1 MEFRI
6 LGPLEV
12 RGEAGPVGLGGP
24 KQRALLAFLLLNA
37 NEVVSSDR
45 LIDALWEEEPPA
57 TARKSLQLYVS
68 RLRKLLGRECLQTEA
83 AGYVL
88 RVGADELDLERF
100 VRLREQ
106 GRLREALS
114 LWRGPALCDFAYQR
128 FAQGEIARLNEAR
141 LVCVEEQNERE
152 LASGRHAELVGE
164 LEALVDQYPLR
175 ERLRAQ
181 LMLSLYRSG
190 RQAEA
195 LEAYRAAR
203 RALVEELGI
212 EPGRKLRD
220 LHQAIL
226 SQDSE
231 LDVVTTDEG
240 SRGPKRA
247 DRGFVG
253 RDEELSELRGGLD
266 AALLG
271 RGAVFLIGGSPGV
284 GKSRL
289 VDELARDARERGAE
303 VLWGRC
309 WEAGGAP
316 AYWPWVQILRS
327 LLHKRGG
334 ASVAGSLR
342 GAGAPVLAALV
353 PELRGSGVDLVSPS
367 VESEG
372 ERFQLFDAVASL
384 LDQSATKQPV
394 VVVLDDLHAAD
405 TPSLLLLQFVAGQ
418 LARSRL
424 LVIGLYRDDDLR
436 DKPGLTSCLA
446 ACARENTTARVRL
459 EGFTLADTA
468 VLIEFINGH
477 RVAEEVSQRIHL
489 ETEGNPLFVS
499 EIVRL
504 LSAEGRLE
512 PANGRPSGRLSLPE
526 TVTEVIGQRL
536 QRLGAEC
543 RRLLSD
549 ASILGREFAL
559 KELAVLND
567 IAEGAVLQVL
577 DEAITAR
584 VLTSVSAV
592 DRIRFSHALVR
603 ETLYEALGPT
613 GRRQA
618 HLRAGEALESLYASN
633 PEPHLAELAHHFF
646 EALPAA
652 EPARAIDYGRRAGD
666 RARQLLGY
674 EEAVRLY
681 ELALGALDL
690 EGNGPDDRRCAL
702 LVALGDAQAR
712 AGDESAA
719 RATFLHAAELATRA
733 DLPHEL
739 ARAALG
745 YGGRF
750 VWARAYG
757 DVRLIPLLEHAL
769 SLLPADASMLR
780 VKLMARLAGAL
791 RDSPTR
797 ERRASLSAQAVEIAR
812 RLGDPATLAYALA
825 GRYGA
830 LMWPENP
837 EERLAVADEIV
848 ALAEQA
854 ADREREIE
862 GRNYGVIAQMELGR
876 MTEVEAE
883 LEIAAQ
889 RAEALRQPAQ
899 MWMTAAIH
907 AVVALFKGRFD
918 EAEALIGAALRL
930 GERAQRRDAVV
941 SHRLQ
946 LFMLWRETKRVAEI
960 DELMGRAVAEFP
972 TRPIFRCALASV
984 RAELGDGG
992 QAQRLLADL
1001 AANDFGVINRDNE
1014 YLLSLGLLA
1023 DTARD
1028 LGDARAAAVLY
1039 DLLVP
1044 YAHLNASNADELAA
1058 GSVSRPLGVLAAT
1071 MTRWEDAARHFDVAL
1086 TQNTAMG
1093 ARPWVAHSRH
1103 DYARM
1108 LLQRDNTGDRERGRD
1123 LLSAARTDYEA
1134 MAMTAWAQRAQ
1145 EVLAGI

>member
-1 MEFRI
+1 
-6 LGPLEV
+6 
-12 RGEAGPVGLGGP
+12 
-24 KQRALLAFLLLNA
+24 
-37 NEVVSSDR
+37 
-45 LIDALWEEEPPA
+45 
-57 TARKSLQLYVS
+57 
-68 RLRKLLGRECLQTEA
+68 
-83 AGYVL
+83 
-88 RVGADELDLERF
+88 
-100 VRLREQ
+100 
-106 GRLREALS
+106 
-114 LWRGPALCDFAYQR
+114 
-128 FAQGEIARLNEAR
+128 
-141 LVCVEEQNERE
+141 
-152 LASGRHAELVGE
+152 
-164 LEALVDQYPLR
+164 
-175 ERLRAQ
+175 
-181 LMLSLYRSG
+181 
-190 RQAEA
+190 
-195 LEAYRAAR
+195 
-203 RALVEELGI
+203 
-212 EPGRKLRD
+212 
-220 LHQAIL
+220 
-226 SQDSE
+226 
-231 LDVVTTDEG
+231 
-240 SRGPKRA
+240 
-247 DRGFVG
+247 
-253 RDEELSELRGGLD
+253 
-266 AALLG
+266 
-271 RGAVFLIGGSPGV
+271 
-284 GKSRL
+284 
-289 VDELARDARERGAE
+289 
-303 VLWGRC
+303 
-309 WEAGGAP
+309 
-316 AYWPWVQILRS
+316 
-327 LLHKRGG
+327 
-334 ASVAGSLR
+334 
-342 GAGAPVLAALV
+342 
-353 PELRGSGVDLVSPS
+353 
-367 VESEG
+367 
-372 ERFQLFDAVASL
+372 
-384 LDQSATKQPV
+384 
-394 VVVLDDLHAAD
+394 
-405 TPSLLLLQFVAGQ
+405 
-418 LARSRL
+418 
-424 LVIGLYRDDDLR
+424 
-436 DKPGLTSCLA
+436 LTS
-446 ACARENTTARVRL
+446 
-459 EGFTLADTA
+459 
-468 VLIEFINGH
+468 I
-477 RVAEEVSQRIHL
+477 
-489 ETEGNPLFVS
+489 
-499 EIVRL
+499 
-504 LSAEGRLE
+504 
-512 PANGRPSGRLSLPE
+512 
-526 TVTEVIGQRL
+526 
-536 QRLGAEC
+536 
-543 RRLLSD
+543 
-549 ASILGREFAL
+549 
-559 KELAVLND
+559 
-567 IAEGAVLQVL
+567 
-577 DEAITAR
+577 
-584 VLTSVSAV
+584 SAV

-666 RARQLLGY
+666 RARQLLAY

-690 EGNGPDDRRCAL
+690 EGNGADDRRCAL

-733 DLPHEL
+733 GLPYEL
-739 ARAALG
+739 ATAALG

-769 SLLPADASMLR
+769 SLLPADASVLR

-862 GRNYGVIAQMELGR
+862 ARNYGVIAQMELGR

-907 AVVALFKGRFD
+907 AVVALFTGRFD

-992 QAQRLLADL
+992 QAQCLLADL

-1014 YLLSLGLLA
+1014 YLLSLGFLA

-1071 MTRWEDAARHFDVAL
+1071 MTRWEDAGRHFDVAL

-1103 DYARM
+1103 DYAQM
-1108 LLQRDNTGDRERGRD
+1108 LLQRDNAGDRERGRD